1 MRSRSKRASFSI
13 SVKSSSNT
21 LPRAPAVLEFW
32 LLPTGAPESVV
43 RGAVAARSVAKRRRI
58 SGSFPWGVTGTR
70 ADLFLA
76 GVRTVP
82 GNAGGE
88 PVPVGGAED
97 EQHWVVAG
105 GRHRWRER
113 VVDVEIAVSGEGH
126 AGGARA
132 VSGGRRRGSAEDGC
146 EDALLAGGADRIAG
160 GEQQAPPID
169 GDAAV
174 RLDFRRKRGD
184 PPGKAA
190 RRNAADDVDGGG
202 SRRGHSGDR
211 IDSDAAFEGEHGGIG
226 RGRAGKQDG
235 EGGGERF
242 HAPSR

>member
-43 RGAVAARSVAKRRRI
+43 RGAVAARSAAKRRRI
-58 SGSFPWGVTGTR
+58 SLVPFPWGLTGTR

-97 EQHWVVAG
+97 EQHWIVAG
-105 GRHRWRER
+105 DQHRWRER
-113 VVDVEIAVSGEGH
+113 VVDVEIAVGGEG
-126 AGGARA
+126 
-132 VSGGRRRGSAEDGC
+132 
-146 EDALLAGGADRIAG
+146 
-160 GEQQAPPID
+160 
-169 GDAAV
+169 
-174 RLDFRRKRGD
+174 
-184 PPGKAA
+184 
-190 RRNAADDVDGGG
+190 
-202 SRRGHSGDR
+202 
-211 IDSDAAFEGEHGGIG
+211 
-226 RGRAGKQDG
+226 
-235 EGGGERF
+235 
-242 HAPSR
+242 